1 MYFLYW
7 SWTDVQAA
15 EIAAAHELVPVSNT
29 LRGILRSALRSIIC
43 NETVSSGGGA
53 SKFKTFLLAHVEYAL
68 TPTIIG
74 AGATFP

>member
-15 EIAAAHELVPVSNT
+15 EIAAAHELVPVSST
-29 LRGILRSALRSIIC
+29 LRGILRSAFRAIMC
-43 NETVSSGGGA
+43 NETLFGGGF
-53 SKFKTFLLAHVEYAL
+53 SKFNTFLLTHVEYAL